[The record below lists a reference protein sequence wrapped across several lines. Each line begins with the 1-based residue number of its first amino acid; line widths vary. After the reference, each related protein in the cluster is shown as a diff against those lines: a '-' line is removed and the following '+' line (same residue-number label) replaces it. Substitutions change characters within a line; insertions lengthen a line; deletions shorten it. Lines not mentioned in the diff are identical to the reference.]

1 MHFTTLLDFAIILGF
16 AILIIGF
23 RGVLMMA
30 GMVIG
35 AIGGV
40 GYGLFRLVRW
50 MRS

>member
-1 MHFTTLLDFAIILGF
+1 MHFTTLLDIASILGI
-16 AILIIGF
+16 AIFIFGF

-35 AIGGV
+35 AIGGA
-40 GYGLFRLVRW
+40 GYALFRFIRW

>member
-1 MHFTTLLDFAIILGF
+1 MHFTTLLDIASVLGVAIFIF
-16 AILIIGF
+16 GF

-40 GYGLFRLVRW
+40 GYALFRLVRW
-50 MRS
+50 MRP

>member
-1 MHFTTLLDFAIILGF
+1 MHFTTLLDITTVLAFAVFIF
-16 AILIIGF
+16 GF

-30 GMVIG
+30 GMVIS